1 MPDRLVPATLAFRDD
16 GTLVSPAYGDIYH
29 SAAGALAQANHVFVG
44 GNRLPRRWQGKRT
57 FTIVET
63 GFGTGCNFLATWA
76 AWRDDPA
83 RCERLHFV
91 SVEKHPFTRDD
102 LRTAASHIV
111 ANATIKADV
120 GLFTGGHIDALVD
133 AWPMLVPGLHRLEF
147 DEGRVVLTLVFG
159 DALAMLPKL
168 ALRAD
173 AFYLDGF
180 APSKNADLW
189 SVDVFRALAKLA
201 DDDATFATYSSSSVV
216 KHALDESGFAY
227 RKIDGFAGK
236 RAMLVGEFAPRWRIR
251 RHEPPRALAAAAM
264 ATRSAIVIGAGLA
277 GCAVVE
283 RLAARGWHVTL
294 IERRDRIAAEA
305 SGNPAGVFHPLMT
318 RDDGVA
324 SRLTRAGFLHAL
336 ARWRALERAG
346 HAFGRSTHGLLH
358 LAESDDD
365 FARMRSAFEALGVP
379 PDYARLLI
387 VDDVCAYLGRDLGL
401 AATQGGLLFPQGGA
415 VRPAALS
422 AAQCAAA
429 GERLTCVTGT
439 TVARL
444 ERVGERWRALDA
456 DGRAIAEADAVVLAN
471 AGDAMRLAGQ
481 RYIALQ
487 PVRGQLTVL
496 PSVSAGRVAP
506 LACPVIGDGYAVP
519 LDDGTLLIGATFE
532 PDDVDPALRPA
543 GHDENLMRVAR
554 LLPGLITDIP
564 DADRLTGRVAF
575 RWVTNDRLPM
585 IGALADEAQTLSRAK
600 AFTGAKSRDLP
611 RTAGLYGA
619 FGYGSRGLVWAALG
633 AELIASQL
641 EGEPWPLE
649 RELADAI
656 DPARF
661 LIRALRAGRVST
673 PD

>member
-44 GNRLPRRWQGKRT
+44 GNRLPGRWQGART

-76 AWRDDPA
+76 AWRDDPT

-91 SVEKHPFTRDD
+91 SIEKHPFTRDD
-102 LRTAASHIV
+102 LRIAASHIV
-111 ANATIKADV
+111 ANTTISADV
-120 GLFTGGHIDALVD
+120 EALVD
-133 AWPMLVPGLHRLEF
+133 AWPILMPGLHRLEF

-189 SVDVFRALAKLA
+189 SVDVFRALAKHA
-201 DDDATFATYSSSSVV
+201 GDDATFATYSSSGIV
-216 KHALDESGFAY
+216 KRALDESGFSY
-227 RKIDGFAGK
+227 RKVEGFAGK

-251 RHEPPRALAAAAM
+251 RHEPPRALAVAE
-264 ATRSAIVIGAGLA
+264 RSAIVIGAGLA
-277 GCAVVE
+277 GCAIVE

-294 IERRDRIAAEA
+294 IERHAHIASEA

-318 RDDGVA
+318 RDDHVA

-336 ARWRALERAG
+336 TRWRALERAG
-346 HAFGRSTHGLLH
+346 HAFARSTHGLLH
-358 LAESDDD
+358 LAASDDD
-365 FARMRSAFEALGVP
+365 FARMRAAFDALAVP
-379 PDYARLLI
+379 PDYARLFT
-387 VDDVCAYLGRDLGL
+387 VDDVRTHLGL
-401 AATQGGLLFPQGGA
+401 AATQGGLLFPHGGA
-415 VRPAALS
+415 IWPAALS

-429 GERLTCVTGT
+429 GERLTCMMGT
-439 TVARL
+439 AVARL
-444 ERVGERWRALDA
+444 EHVDARWRALDA
-456 DGRAIAEADAVVLAN
+456 DGRTLAEADAVVLAN
-471 AGDAMRLAGQ
+471 AGDAARLAGQ
-481 RYIALQ
+481 RYVTLQ
-487 PVRGQLTVL
+487 PVRGQLTWL
-496 PSVSAGRVAP
+496 PPGSAAP

-519 LDDGTLLIGATFE
+519 LDDGALLIGATFE
-532 PDDVDPALRPA
+532 PDDIDPALRHA
-543 GHDENLMRVAR
+543 GHEENLARVAK
-554 LLPGLITDIP
+554 LLPGLLTNVP
-564 DADRLTGRVAF
+564 DAARLSGRVAF
-575 RWVTNDRLPM
+575 RWVTSDRLPV
-585 IGALADEAQTLSRAK
+585 IGALADEARTLAH
-600 AFTGAKSRDLP
+600 ANTFGGAKPRDLP
-611 RTAGLYGA
+611 RIAGLYGA

-661 LIRALRAGRVST
+661 LIRALRAGRVSAEK
-673 PD
+673 